1 MAGAWWWAQR
11 LFLKGWGH
19 LCPHLSLELRI
30 IRAVTVIN
38 NDKET
43 GNRISSIF
51 TNIIFIILLLLYG
64 LLSPWVWE
72 DLSILV

>member
-1 MAGAWWWAQR
+1 M
-11 LFLKGWGH
+11 
-19 LCPHLSLELRI
+19 
-30 IRAVTVIN
+30 TVID

-51 TNIIFIILLLLYG
+51 TNVIIIILLLLYG

-72 DLSILV
+72 ALSILV